1 MHFELQ
7 YVIFIWA
14 KTTTT
19 TTKKQNNNKKK
30 GEKGMD
36 KLCSVNC
43 EPESGLILVTTF
55 LDLTLMLSYRAVLA
69 GHAFKSVRSFWFMK
83 LTILHIFLRCR
94 NVFNKNFK
102 RE

>member
-19 TTKKQNNNKKK
+19 TTTTKKQNNNNKKKK

-43 EPESGLILVTTF
+43 ETESGLILVTT
-55 LDLTLMLSYRAVLA
+55 LL
-69 GHAFKSVRSFWFMK
+69 
-83 LTILHIFLRCR
+83 
-94 NVFNKNFK
+94 
-102 RE
+102 

>member
-19 TTKKQNNNKKK
+19 TTTTKNKTTTNKKK

-36 KLCSVNC
+36 KLSSVNC
-43 EPESGLILVTTF
+43 EPESGLILVTT
-55 LDLTLMLSYRAVLA
+55 LL
-69 GHAFKSVRSFWFMK
+69 
-83 LTILHIFLRCR
+83 
-94 NVFNKNFK
+94 
-102 RE
+102 